1 MRWERLFADLE
12 AEAAEMEARARD
24 AEIAERTRAEIAAV
38 RWLQR
43 LRGATGTTVSL
54 AMAGAGPLSGRVR
67 YVGPDWVLV
76 DVVGQDV
83 LVPAAAVLGVTG
95 LGTAAP
101 PDVERVPLTWAAAWR
116 TLTATE
122 QWSGSNAPTGP
133 SSAAGLTGSAPTSW
147 RCRVCWCRSPP
158 CVRATPPGSGDAAV

>member
-116 TLTATE
+116 TLSRDRAVVRVERTDGSVVSGRVDRVGADFVEVSGVLVPFTA
-122 QWSGSNAPTGP
+122 
-133 SSAAGLTGSAPTSW
+133 
-147 RCRVCWCRSPP
+147 
-158 CVRATPPGSGDAAV
+158 VRAGYAPREW